1 MGSASLKRPSVKK
14 NSRPGSAPS
23 KLRAP
28 RQVKTKRFQEGVKAV
43 VKKIKQKH
51 NIKAVVEVYDGKS
64 VEAQMLKPALN
75 DDFPWSGIDG
85 DKVMVLSIPNTK
97 DSKRSNMPYLGH
109 KLKGLGFWQAESVFD
124 SLKSWIMNGGTFT
137 PHSIGFP
144 LFKNSERYF
153 ICMTTET
160 SGKVKVGLY
169 YADAGEQD
177 WENTLVFDKKRPIQ
191 LQTYFGVT
199 KNNYSCPK
207 NHLNRYRYS
216 SCPINNLLNEIQYF
230 ISTTVASYYP
240 PRLPLS
246 YLFFSTKK
254 NYIKID
260 WGYTYKDARKAGY
273 SNMLRDLLQL
283 FAFDKKI
290 TMIGTE
296 AVRWGSQFASSS
308 CKFHVMPEASV
319 HTKIDWRKVPNET
332 KKKLGIPASMR
343 MSRSVTTPGRER
355 QNKLAKLSQ
364 KALLRNRIIRE
375 HTNKNT
381 GKCSLPESQL
391 RLVTNYCENAVENSV
406 KARKLLKENNIPC
419 SYRLQRYQPS
429 IKNLE
434 IIKENAKRAGVPY
447 TSFFG
452 NGANLTY
459 LNMANPAKNKKNI
472 CTANN
477 LVTAAR
483 RITDQKTRNIIKKY
497 TN

>member
-64 VEAQMLKPALN
+64 AEAQMLKPAISG
-75 DDFPWSGIDG
+75 DFPWSVIDG
-85 DKVMVLSIPNTK
+85 DKVMVLSMPNTK
-97 DSKRSNMPYLGH
+97 DSKRINMPYLGH

-124 SLKSWIMNGGTFT
+124 KLKSWIVTNLHTQNT
-137 PHSIGFP
+137 IGFP

-153 ICMTTET
+153 ICVTTET
-160 SGKVKVGLY
+160 SGKVKLGLY
-169 YADAGEQD
+169 YANAGEQD
-177 WENTLVFDKKRPIQ
+177 WESSLVLTAKKRPIQ
-191 LQTYFGVT
+191 MHTKYNNTY
-199 KNNYSCPK
+199 PK
-207 NHLNRYRYS
+207 SLF
-216 SCPINNLLNEIQYF
+216 NEIHYF
-230 ISTTVASYYP
+230 IFSTVANYYP

-332 KKKLGIPASMR
+332 KKKLGIPSSMR
-343 MSRSVTTPGRER
+343 MSRSITTPGRER

-364 KALLRNRIIRE
+364 KVLLRNRIIRE